1 VRIDLSDDGGER
13 PDAADAPEVRRA
25 DAAQNTGPDRDL
37 AGKNADRGAEAGS
50 DVRVTRNLEYR
61 ATVDSADRTYAIDQG
76 CARVQEIEKKTVTPA
91 MRRIEAADPDRAL
104 IGLENRLKGRE
115 RLAEKISKAM
125 SERSRTPAQAF
136 AETKDA
142 IRYTL
147 QYPDEK
153 YATGIA
159 ADVER
164 LKAAGFEVADSR
176 NWWEHAEYKGIN
188 SWWRVPEDNQLFE
201 VQFHTSAS
209 YEAKQVTH
217 EAYERLRS
225 LPPDHEDV
233 YQLHAYQREVTA
245 KIPIPPGAS
254 DVRIS

>member
-1 VRIDLSDDGGER
+1 VRIERADDGGER
-13 PDAADAPEVRRA
+13 PDTADAPGVRGA
-25 DAAQNTGPDRDL
+25 DAAENTGPDRDL
-37 AGKNADRGAEAGS
+37 AGKNADHGAEAGS
-50 DVRVTRNLEYR
+50 ADRVARNLEYR
-61 ATVDSADRTYAIDQG
+61 ATVDGVDRAYAIDQG
-76 CARVQEIEKKTVTPA
+76 YARVQEIEEKTVTPA
-91 MRRIEAADPDRAL
+91 MRRIEAEYPERDL
-104 IGLENRLKGRE
+104 TGLENCLKGRE

-153 YATGIA
+153 YVAGIA
-159 ADVER
+159 ADAER

-188 SWWRVPEDNQLFE
+188 SWWRVPEKDQLFE
-201 VQFHTSAS
+201 VQFHTRAS
-209 YEAKQVTH
+209 YEAKQETH
-217 EAYERLRS
+217 EAYEGLRS

-233 YQLHAYQREVTA
+233 YKLHAYQREVTA
-245 KIPIPPGAS
+245 KIPIPPGAQ
-254 DVRIS
+254 DIRIS